1 MFKKFNTTSIETPS
15 ISDRPMNPFAS
26 DLMNALDASTHEEPE
41 TTIADGITIKGSIE
55 FKKILRIDGVF
66 EGELISSG
74 KLIVGPTGVVKAN
87 ITLEEAFISGRV
99 EGNITVTSRL
109 CLRGRASIQGDIQ
122 APLLS
127 IDEGVSLK
135 GSLTV
140 AQAPSTE
147 EHFGDTPLDDH
158 YHSDN

>member
-1 MFKKFNTTSIETPS
+1 MFKKFNTTAAETPS
-15 ISDRPMNPFAS
+15 LHDRPTNPFAS
-26 DLMNALDASTHEEPE
+26 DLMNALDVSAHEEPE
-41 TTIADGITIKGSIE
+41 TTIAEGITIKGSIE

-74 KLIVGPTGVVKAN
+74 KLVIGPTGVVKAD
-87 ITLEEAFISGRV
+87 IALEEAFISGRV

-140 AQAPSTE
+140 AQAPIPE
-147 EHFGDTPLDDH
+147 EGLDDTDH